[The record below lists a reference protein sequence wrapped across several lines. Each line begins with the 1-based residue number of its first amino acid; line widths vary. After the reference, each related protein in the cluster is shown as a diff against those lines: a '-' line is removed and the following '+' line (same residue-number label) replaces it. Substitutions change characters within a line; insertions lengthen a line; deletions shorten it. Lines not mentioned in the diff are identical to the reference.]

1 MSQRMQLVEIIHEIV
16 RIGTSYP
23 EYAVGSLV
31 PFLPLIIGFITWK
44 FSTKSSRTIFWFT
57 VFFILTDIPTW
68 VTTALD
74 INNLLYN
81 DTKIFAVNIFLLALY
96 FIGLKR
102 KSDKKILT
110 GYLGI
115 MVLGLILQLFGV
127 IEKGKH
133 NWINVLLLGSV
144 AVWYFV
150 RLIDYPKIRDLLSYP
165 FFWFNTGILFYCF
178 STLLIYFFF
187 QFSITPDIKGPTYFL
202 FRSILEY
209 LTSVMFVLFAIGF
222 LNLKKNSQVTSK

>member
-1 MSQRMQLVEIIHEIV
+1 MQLKEIVNEII
-16 RIGTSYP
+16 RIGTTYP

-31 PFLPLIIGFITWK
+31 PFLPLILGIITWK
-44 FSTKSSRTIFWFT
+44 HSSKSSRIIFWFV

-68 VTTALD
+68 ITTALD

-81 DTKIFAVNIFLLALY
+81 DTKIFAVNIFLLTIY
-96 FIGLKR
+96 FVGLKR
-102 KSDKKILT
+102 KSDRVILYS
-110 GYLGI
+110 YLII
-115 MVLGLILQLFGV
+115 MSLALVLQLFGV
-127 IEKGKH
+127 IEKGKF

-150 RLIDYPKIRDLLSYP
+150 RLIDYPKIRDLLIYP

-187 QFSITPDIKGPTYFL
+187 QFSITSDIKGPTYFL

-209 LTSVMFVLFAIGF
+209 LTSVMFVLFAVGF
-222 LNLKKNSQVTSK
+222 LNLKKNAQIIRK